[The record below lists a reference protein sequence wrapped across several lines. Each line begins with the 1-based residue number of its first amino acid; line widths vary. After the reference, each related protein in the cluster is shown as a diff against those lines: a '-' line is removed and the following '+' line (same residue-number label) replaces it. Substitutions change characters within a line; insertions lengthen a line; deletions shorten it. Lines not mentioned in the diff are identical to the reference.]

1 MHQEK
6 KKKKANQNISSEK
19 KKKRTEATHYGSFS
33 EDDKHSKGSNILILF
48 QITPW

>member
-1 MHQEK
+1 MHQE

-19 KKKRTEATHYGSFS
+19 KRTEATHYRSFS

-48 QITPW
+48 QIIPW